1 MRKILFI
8 LCIFFNISIV
18 CAQNLFYG
26 SFEIKTRA
34 ETLLTKY
41 SQETD
46 SAKLHRDKMM
56 ELSNATNRI
65 DKNIT
70 KVIFDVLKAENQ
82 MRYTDYVNKGS
93 NAFFK
98 QALIEAEQ
106 SEINSLEIWANTR
119 YAYYLYN
126 YRKMQVTLPIF
137 LKSIKLCNSRPKD
150 VYIESY
156 ETYKKIGYYLI
167 TLGQHK
173 EALSF
178 LLKAEKECPKNSPEL
193 GALWDNIANNYIKT
207 NNYKEAEK
215 YLQKALTFSK
225 KINDEVR
232 YAKVLGNLAII
243 NDKKGQH
250 QLAIQQLEEDI
261 KISEQH
267 KSDQNSMYALILLSK
282 VYLTINDIENAE
294 INALKAQK
302 YAISKPYFKSSEYQ
316 ITEIL
321 IKIENKRNNEHEELV
336 LRRKLDD
343 LKEIIK
349 NTDSDET
356 ISDVNWI
363 AQKELVEN
371 RLNIVKAEGEKESLL
386 KNISYILIF
395 LLLAIFVLIYF
406 LSKRKN
412 KLENQKHQNTLL
424 RMTLDKL
431 LSEKKL
437 DETQKTITTIKTYI
451 NEKNNQIEK
460 LETELQ
466 NLQKS
471 DSVQHEKIKKELN
484 DLLNSHLITDEN
496 WLNLKHTFLN
506 EYPDYFEYLNED
518 FDDFTDANFKL
529 VILIKLGLDRKQI
542 SQILG
547 ISEEAV
553 KYAKQKLHNRLSKK
567 YAVR

>member
-8 LCIFFNISIV
+8 ICIFFNISIV

-34 ETLLTKY
+34 ETLLSKY

-46 SAKLHRDKMM
+46 SAQLHRDKMI

-126 YRKMQVTLPIF
+126 YRKMQVALPVF

-282 VYLTINDIENAE
+282 VYLTINDIDNAE

-406 LSKRKN
+406 LSRRKA

-437 DETQKTITTIKTYI
+437 DETQKTISTIKTYI
-451 NEKNNQIEK
+451 SEKNNQIEK

-506 EYPDYFEYLNED
+506 EYPDYFEYLDED
-518 FDDFTDANFKL
+518 IDDLSDAKFKL

-547 ISEEAV
+547 ISEDTV
-553 KYAKQKLHNRLSKK
+553 KYAKQKLHNRLAKK